1 MQVLKVVTISVSV
14 ETKHAGQILRLLKFS
29 SRAVA
34 LVSVLEDV
42 CFAHL
47 PRRSIFFLVCTKLP
61 YWLVSG
67 PHFIAAKCE
76 HFSKRERSMVFRIFF
91 CRYRLTFIIR

>member
-1 MQVLKVVTISVSV
+1 MKVVTISVSV

-34 LVSVLEDV
+34 LVSVPEDV

-47 PRRSIFFLVCTKLP
+47 PRR
-61 YWLVSG
+61 
-67 PHFIAAKCE
+67 E
-76 HFSKRERSMVFRIFF
+76 HFSGLYKVTCWASVWPSI
-91 CRYRLTFIIR
+91 LLLQK